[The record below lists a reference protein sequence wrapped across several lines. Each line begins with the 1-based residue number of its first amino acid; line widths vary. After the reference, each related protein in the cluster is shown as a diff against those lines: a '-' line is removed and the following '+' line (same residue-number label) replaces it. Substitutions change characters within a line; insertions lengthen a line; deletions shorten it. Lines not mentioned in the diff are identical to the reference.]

1 MRNLA
6 DQLRVR
12 FSALGQDNVPAEA
25 YSDGESLRRRNI
37 ESAKGGDKN
46 EENWFWQR
54 FSLQPSRDFGS
65 SFGDDDASALAAAAY
80 AIASLEKEEHQKQL
94 KMCDERETSLRN
106 NTSRRGNI
114 TAKLP
119 ISISR
124 KFSDREGNEMRSPNS
139 LKISEEERKMPLV
152 ATMQKSQEKASAA
165 TYPTAKATNKVLK
178 QTMKLANTDNIRTS
192 SAAPPSAD
200 SPFSNADDKSKKRSP
215 QSPRSK
221 ESKADLW
228 KQAETKRITDRY
240 EKRNSLILS
249 WEEKKKEEAKRQLQR
264 RESDLEKERAEAIQR
279 FRRDV
284 IVIEQIAGKERTL
297 AEERKSKLESKANQE
312 VKQIRMTGK
321 APANCFCF

>member
-12 FSALGQDNVPAEA
+12 FSVLGQDNVAAEA
-25 YSDGESLRRRNI
+25 YSDGESLQRRNI
-37 ESAKGGDKN
+37 ESAKGGDEK

-65 SFGDDDASALAAAAY
+65 SLGDDDASALAAAAY

-94 KMCDERETSLRN
+94 KMSEERETSLGN
-106 NTSRRGNI
+106 NTSRRENV

-124 KFSDREGNEMRSPNS
+124 MFSDREGNNMRSPNS
-139 LKISEEERKMPLV
+139 LKISEEEHSMPLV
-152 ATMQKSQEKASAA
+152 ATWQKSQEKASTA
-165 TYPTAKATNKVLK
+165 TYPTAKATNQVHK
-178 QTMKLANTDNIRTS
+178 QTAKLGNTDNIRTS
-192 SAAPPSAD
+192 STAPPSAD
-200 SPFSNADDKSKKRSP
+200 SPFPNADDKGKKKSP

-228 KQAETKRITDRY
+228 KQAEMKRITDRY
-240 EKRNSLILS
+240 EKRNSLVLS

-264 RESDLEKERAEAIQR
+264 IESDLEKERAEAIR
-279 FRRDV
+279 SFRRDV
-284 IVIEQIAGKERTL
+284 IVIEKIAGKEKKL
-297 AEERKSKLESKANQE
+297 AEERKNKRESKANQE
-312 VKQIRMTGK
+312 VKQIRITGK
-321 APANCFCF
+321 APTNCFCF